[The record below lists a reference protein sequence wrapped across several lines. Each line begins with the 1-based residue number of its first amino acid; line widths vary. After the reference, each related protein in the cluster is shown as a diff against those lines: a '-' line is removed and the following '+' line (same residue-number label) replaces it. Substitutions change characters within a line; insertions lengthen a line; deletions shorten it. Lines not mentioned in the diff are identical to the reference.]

1 MALQLKSPLPAME
14 AQSVEEIPVGP
25 EWQYEPKWDGF
36 RCLAFRDHDRIELQ
50 SKAGQSL
57 TRYFPEVVDA
67 LRSMEANQFV
77 LDSEL
82 VVPIQGALSFDD
94 LLQRL
99 HPAAS
104 RVNKLARE
112 HPALMLVF
120 DLLAG
125 IDGKSLLDLPLL
137 QRRKRLEQFARAFFK
152 NPDRV
157 RLSPSIRDPAEA
169 KKWFESR
176 GSNLDGIIAKRLDLP
191 YVSEDRSGMR
201 KIKRRRTADCVVG
214 GFRYGEKNKLVGSL
228 LLGLYDGAGLLN
240 HVGFCSAIKADE
252 RPVLT
257 TKLERI
263 IKPPG
268 FTGRA
273 PGGPSRWSTER
284 STEWQ
289 PLEPKLVV
297 EVSFDH
303 VSGERFRHG
312 TRLVRW
318 RPDKNPRQCGMD
330 QLDQKRGSASFDL
343 F

>member
-36 RCLAFRDHDRIELQ
+36 RCLAFRDHDRVELQ
-50 SKAGQSL
+50 SKAGQPL
-57 TRYFPEVVDA
+57 TRYFPEIAEA
-67 LRSMEANQFV
+67 LRSIEANQFV

-82 VVPIQGALSFDD
+82 VVPIQGTLSFDD

-120 DLLAG
+120 DLLAD

-137 QRRKRLEQFARAFFK
+137 QRRKRLEDFAGAFFK

-157 RLSPSIRDPAEA
+157 RLSPSIRDPVQA

-201 KIKRRRTADCVVG
+201 KIKRRRTADCVIG

-228 LLGLYDGAGLLN
+228 LLGLYDRAGLLN

-252 RPVLT
+252 RQALT
-257 TKLERI
+257 TKLERL

-289 PLEPKLVV
+289 PLDPKLVV
-297 EVSFDH
+297 EVAFDH

-318 RPDKNPRQCGMD
+318 RPDKDPRQCGMD
-330 QLDQKRGSASFDL
+330 QLDQKRGSASFEFL
-343 F
+343 